1 MRARKIHDERLLE
14 LLREGKQQKQIAH
27 IMGVSA
33 PAICQRLKRLLPLP
47 DSLKSLTEKEQRF
60 VLEKVKGKKTNTE
73 AALLSYEAGSRESAK
88 VIGSQLMDRPEIR
101 KAIDDLMELKGIGRE
116 FRIEKLGQHM
126 KNRDPNVS
134 LKALDMGFKLANDYP
149 AQRNINLNADLNI
162 TPVDIGRWKSSD

>member
-1 MRARKIHDERLLE
+1 MRIRKIDDDKLFEMLHQ
-14 LLREGKQQKQIAH
+14 GKQQKEIAH
-27 IMGVSA
+27 IMGVSE
-33 PAICQRLKRLLPLP
+33 PAISQRLNKLLPP
-47 DSLKSLTEKEQRF
+47 PESLKSLTEKEQRF

-73 AALLSYEAGSRESAK
+73 AALLSYEVGSRESAK

-162 TPVDIGRWKSSD
+162 TPLDISRWKSR